1 MVLSVVFFCLSIPK
15 EYVQTVAMQNDV
27 GVHVRDT
34 DLRYMDRR
42 YATSVGE
49 GGVDLGYLFDGL
61 NISAHFLLPNDIKD
75 ISVTL

>member
-1 MVLSVVFFCLSIPK
+1 MLSVVFFCLSTPK
-15 EYVQTVAMQNDV
+15 ENVQTVAMQNDV

-34 DLRYMDRR
+34 NLRYMDRR

-49 GGVDLGYLFDGL
+49 GGVDLGYLFDGS

-75 ISVTL
+75 ISVTR

>member
-15 EYVQTVAMQNDV
+15 ENVQTVAMQNDV
-27 GVHVRDT
+27 GVHVQDT

-49 GGVDLGYLFDGL
+49 GGVDLGYLFDGS

-75 ISVTL
+75 ISVTR

>member
-15 EYVQTVAMQNDV
+15 ENVQTVAMQNDV

-49 GGVDLGYLFDGL
+49 GGVDLGYLFDGS

-75 ISVTL
+75 ISVTR

>member
-15 EYVQTVAMQNDV
+15 ENVQTVAMQNDV

-34 DLRYMDRR
+34 NLRYMDRR

-49 GGVDLGYLFDGL
+49 GGVDLGYLFDGS

-75 ISVTL
+75 ISVTR

>member
-1 MVLSVVFFCLSIPK
+1 
-15 EYVQTVAMQNDV
+15 MQNDV

-34 DLRYMDRR
+34 NLRYMDRR

-49 GGVDLGYLFDGL
+49 GGVDLGYLFDGS

-75 ISVTL
+75 ISVTR